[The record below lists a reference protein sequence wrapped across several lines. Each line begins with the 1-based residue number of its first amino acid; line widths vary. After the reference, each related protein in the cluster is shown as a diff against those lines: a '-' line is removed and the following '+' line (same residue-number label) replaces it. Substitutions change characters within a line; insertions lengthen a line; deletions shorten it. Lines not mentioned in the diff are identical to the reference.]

1 MKDLTCP
8 LHGTSL
14 IKQALPDTDWWL
26 GGSIKT
32 VRAAAGKGIKTAPF
46 STKKRKKERKME
58 KERENRTNTTREKT
72 ARASIY
78 IIIHNEITRHSRGIY
93 ARLLR

>member
-26 GGSIKT
+26 GGGSIKT

-46 STKKRKKERKME
+46 STKERKKERKME
-58 KERENRTNTTREKT
+58 KEREKPNEHDARKNRTCVYLYNYT
-72 ARASIY
+72 
-78 IIIHNEITRHSRGIY
+78 
-93 ARLLR
+93 